1 MPKGGS
7 SSQSSVN
14 VPRGGGARGGARNT
28 GNKGAPAS
36 AGARGRRQGA
46 LNETSVTVSN
56 PLCLSLSLSLSL
68 PSLLPSITSLFV
80 QPQTMSTRHSFSLSD
95 LLEIDRALPFLVSTC
110 HFFLGPQRMKQSY
123 GGSEV
128 NGISISP
135 VSISPLILA
144 AFPPQRIL
152 QKT

>member
-36 AGARGRRQGA
+36 AGARGRRQG
-46 LNETSVTVSN
+46 
-56 PLCLSLSLSLSL
+56 
-68 PSLLPSITSLFV
+68 
-80 QPQTMSTRHSFSLSD
+80 
-95 LLEIDRALPFLVSTC
+95 
-110 HFFLGPQRMKQSY
+110 PQRMKQSY

-135 VSISPLILA
+135 LMVLGMSLSFIGFVTFLHI
-144 AFPPQRIL
+144 IG
-152 QKT
+152 KIVG

>member
-56 PLCLSLSLSLSL
+56 PLCLSLSLSL
-68 PSLLPSITSLFV
+68 PSLLPSIISLFV

>member
-56 PLCLSLSLSLSL
+56 PLCLSLSLSL